1 MDTAVLILSFGVAI
15 LYLITT
21 SLYIAHFIT
30 DHNWLKKLKTPF
42 LVFTFLVHLA
52 FLTLLT
58 VKNGYPPIGSVYQMM
73 TMIAFTLTLVY
84 LTVELYIKTSA
95 LGGFVIS
102 ISLVFHTL
110 SAVYM
115 KSYPITVP
123 LAIVNNWVIEL
134 HIVCTLLG
142 YSAILIAGIYGL
154 LYLILYRQ
162 IQSNHFG
169 ILFQRLPNLEIIEK
183 MSYHSVITGFTFM
196 TISLVAGI
204 SQFVKT
210 NESIFVRLL
219 DPKLVGVIIIWI
231 HYGVALFVKN
241 QFGWNGK
248 RMSVLFV
255 TGFIVTFLS
264 ITFFNLFSPTFHN

>member
-30 DHNWLKKLKTPF
+30 DQNWFKKLKTPF
-42 LVFTFLVHLA
+42 LVTTFLIHLTY
-52 FLTLLT
+52 LILLT

-84 LTVELYIKTSA
+84 LTVELYIKTGA

-123 LAIVNNWVIEL
+123 LAIINNWVIEL